1 MFTKSLSYMHKNV
14 TNSDQISILFHKNCS
29 KGKKALAYAKSMS
42 SSVVSYNYESL
53 KFTPTQWEQILKNM
67 GKSPKQILDKSQPYY
82 QQNIRG
88 RDFIEEDWLDLLV
101 KNPQVIRSPIV
112 TRGSRSVLLDN
123 PTDIYKL

>member
-1 MFTKSLSYMHKNV
+1 MHKTV
-14 TNSDQISILFHKNCS
+14 TKPNQISILYHKNCS
-29 KGKKALAYAKSMS
+29 KGKKALAYAKSLS
-42 SSVVSYNYESL
+42 SSVISYTYENL

-82 QQNIRG
+82 QANIRG

-101 KNPQVIRSPIV
+101 KNPHVIRGPIV
-112 TRGSRSVLLDN
+112 TKGSRSVLLDN